1 MMRMIKDSFQFLF
14 HPVSNVIN
22 IQGEETDFK
31 TFSIKGKR
39 ERNKWW
45 LNKRKNQKQKERKK
59 DIIHTTIVTFNE
71 LVTEKLRYY
80 L

>member
-39 ERNKWW
+39 EINK
-45 LNKRKNQKQKERKK
+45 
-59 DIIHTTIVTFNE
+59 
-71 LVTEKLRYY
+71 
-80 L
+80 